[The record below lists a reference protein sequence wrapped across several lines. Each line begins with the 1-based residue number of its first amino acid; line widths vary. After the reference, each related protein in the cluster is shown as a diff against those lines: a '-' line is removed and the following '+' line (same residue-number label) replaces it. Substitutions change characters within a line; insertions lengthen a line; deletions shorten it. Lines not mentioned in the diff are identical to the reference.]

1 MMFKLFIGID
11 HMIHILIQRDKDLK
25 LYLEENNIEVKTFNS
40 LLLWE
45 PWQVAKPDGSPYR
58 VFSPFYRKGC

>member
-1 MMFKLFIGID
+1 MIFKVFIGID
-11 HMIHILIQRDKDLK
+11 HMTHILFKEINLK

-58 VFSPFYRKGC
+58 VFSIL